1 MEEIIVKSTR
11 DQLEEIKESMFW
23 KDVQEELSRL
33 KEELNNEYDF
43 VGEPKVEINEEGKR
57 IKIYPSTAEALI
69 HLGDIKGRKK
79 SIEYFLMLPEIFLN
93 ILEGNKDDTRRK
105 STD

>member
-1 MEEIIVKSTR
+1 MEEVTVKSTR
-11 DQLEEIKESMFW
+11 EQLEEIKESMFW
-23 KDVQEELSRL
+23 LDIQEELSRL

-43 VGEPKVEINEEGKR
+43 VGEPKIEIDEEGKR
-57 IKIYPSTAEALI
+57 TKVYPSTAEALI

-93 ILEGNKDDTRRK
+93 ILEGNKNDTRRE
-105 STD
+105 SAD